1 MSMNEIDAIKIE
13 ENDIRNNLYNPQYA
27 NHAMNADPYYNL
39 IKITEDIWNSI
50 CISILQIKED
60 PTLYFPDSRL
70 KLRKKISRSWKDIE
84 ILAKNNKIEYHFGDN
99 AGHVFIAG
107 GKVLSTLLT
116 VSCNDT
122 DYFTTKEIHPWE
134 IKSDNGNFIV
144 SPNVITFDYNKQLI
158 KRLYKL
164 PHEIVHSFDIDCCSV
179 LINKDGE
186 IYGSKRFVY
195 SLINGYNTVDFNYF
209 SPSYEWRLIKYSNRG
224 FSVYVPYILN
234 CQDAEL
240 LYTKIQNSTCVPD
253 SIWNYAD
260 VDDILRGS
268 MLKAILINAKG
279 FQKILIASA
288 VGTSGDRTVNAFSG
302 NPNVLD
308 DSYQQDN
315 NPKKIMTKLCTNQK
329 SDYETSSVS
338 CDAISGKININGKFY
353 YLDGSIG
360 YDDQKVPNS
369 YKGLFIVPGE
379 RNKGLREFSPSLT
392 TKILN
397 IFISPYRKV
406 KPGEQTTSTFHKIV
420 LENNNEWY
428 QLNKDVLF
436 EDSLYTFLYFSNIT
450 FPPSLYDEKVLWF
463 GSDIINLFVYHFAR
477 LLLNNRIYSNFNNI
491 EVSTIKIAYGDIRPR
506 SLIYNG
512 EEFIIPRGDSKGIFE
527 TFLIINNK
535 YHIFTDKEHEL
546 LVSLSIRTKEGKIPK
561 IETR

>member
-1 MSMNEIDAIKIE
+1 MAMNELDAIKME
-13 ENDIRNNLYNPQYA
+13 ENNIRDNLYNPQYS
-27 NHAMNADPYYNL
+27 NHAMNVDPYYNL
-39 IKITEDIWNSI
+39 IKINEDIWNSI
-50 CISILQIKED
+50 CVSILQIKED

-99 AGHVFIAG
+99 ANNVFIAG

-134 IKSDNGNFIV
+134 IKTDNNNFIV

-186 IYGSKRFVY
+186 IYGTKRFVY

-234 CQDAEL
+234 CQNPEL
-240 LYTKIQNSTCVPD
+240 LYTKTENGTCVPD
-253 SIWNYAD
+253 SIWSYAD

-288 VGTSGDRTVNAFSG
+288 VGTSGERTVNAFSG

-315 NPKKIMTKLCTNQK
+315 NPKKMMTKLCNNQK
-329 SDYETSSVS
+329 SDYDTSSVS
-338 CDAISGKININGKFY
+338 CDSISGKININGKFY

-369 YKGLFIVPGE
+369 YKGIFVIPGE

-392 TKILN
+392 SKILN

-406 KPGEQTTSTFHKIV
+406 NPGEQTTSTFHKIV

-428 QLNKDVLF
+428 QLNKDKLF
-436 EDSLYTFLYFSNIT
+436 EDSLYTFLYFSNISH
-450 FPPSLYDEKVLWF
+450 PPSLYDEKVLWF

-477 LLLNNRIYSNFNNI
+477 LFLNNRIYSNFNNI
-491 EVSTIKIAYGDIRPR
+491 EVTTIKIAYGDIRPK

-512 EEFIIPRGDSKGIFE
+512 EEFIIPQGDSKGIFE
-527 TFLIINNK
+527 TLLTINNK
-535 YHIFTDKEHEL
+535 YNIFTDKEHDL
-546 LVSLSIRTKEGKIPK
+546 LVSLYIRSKEGRIPK